1 MGKRKAL
8 KIVSAVFLL
17 CALVIVAFEVL
28 HVRKIAVSG
37 CETRS
42 EDDIIALSGL
52 ETGVS
57 VFSVDTQKAIDALGR
72 DPYIEPVDVSISY
85 PDCVKVTIRERKE
98 AAYIKKE
105 DTLLIID
112 SKGWLLR
119 IITNQDAPPYP
130 EAKGVMLGEIS
141 VGKRVSGA
149 DTFQLDVLSKVI
161 SQAGTSKVGLKSID
175 LKYAA
180 DVVLELNDG
189 FLVEIG
195 DDMNLEEKFGLLK
208 SSIARL
214 KEMGKTGG
222 IIDVAAPPNAYYR
235 EK

>member
-28 HVRKIAVSG
+28 HVRKINVSG

-57 VFSVDTQKAIDALGR
+57 VFIVDTQKAIDALSR

-112 SKGWLLR
+112 SEGWLLR
-119 IITNQDAPPYP
+119 ILTNQDAPPYP
-130 EAKGVMLGEIS
+130 EVKGAVLDELS

-149 DTFQLDVLSKVI
+149 DTFQFDVLSKVI

-180 DVVLELNDG
+180 DVVLEINDG
-189 FLVEIG
+189 FIVEIG
-195 DDMNLEEKFGLLK
+195 DDMKLGEKFELLK
-208 SSIARL
+208 SSMARL

-222 IIDVAAPPNAYYR
+222 VIDIASPPNAYYR

>member
-28 HVRKIAVSG
+28 HVRKINVSG

-57 VFSVDTQKAIDALGR
+57 VFIVDTQKAIDALSR

-112 SKGWLLR
+112 SEGWLLR
-119 IITNQDAPPYP
+119 ILTNQDAPPYP
-130 EAKGVMLGEIS
+130 EVKGAVLDELS

-180 DVVLELNDG
+180 DVVLEINDG
-189 FLVEIG
+189 FIVEIG
-195 DDMNLEEKFGLLK
+195 DDMKLGEKFELLK
-208 SSIARL
+208 SSMARL

-222 IIDVAAPPNAYYR
+222 VIDVASPPNAYYR

>member
-28 HVRKIAVSG
+28 HVRKINVSG

-57 VFSVDTQKAIDALGR
+57 VFIVDTQKAIDALSR

-112 SKGWLLR
+112 SEGWLLR
-119 IITNQDAPPYP
+119 ILTNQDAPPYP
-130 EAKGVMLGEIS
+130 EVKGAVLDELS

-180 DVVLELNDG
+180 DVVLEINDG
-189 FLVEIG
+189 FIVEIG
-195 DDMNLEEKFGLLK
+195 DDMKLGEKFELLK
-208 SSIARL
+208 SSMARL

-222 IIDVAAPPNAYYR
+222 IIDVASPLNAYYR